1 MKAVNENLD
10 SVTISDIEEHKRLS
24 KEELLLDLN
33 RLKEF
38 PASINE
44 NNFAGNNFLYHFQL
58 KNLLQCRRE
67 NRKTIYEIAEDPTE
81 WSKLIE
87 QTKEKDRGGKSA
99 AANVFE
105 CYRINNGS
113 VVMFKATTAKYI
125 YKKYGANRVLDPTAG
140 WGGRLLGAWAKNI
153 SYFGIDLNHELKSA
167 YKEMISC
174 LENQYFYGAWSE
186 APEMKMLFLDSLTL
200 DFRHLYQYDFVLTS
214 PPYINLEIYEHMEEW
229 KSKEIFYKDF
239 FLPLF
244 EKCMTETKKATICFN
259 ISPKMY
265 DEFLSYGGMKCS
277 EEEDLKQQLGQ
288 QTDKKRQDKVY
299 IWFVK

>member
-1 MKAVNENLD
+1 MKKVNENLD
-10 SVTISDIEEHKRLS
+10 SITIADIERHKYLS
-24 KEELLLDLN
+24 EEELLLDLN

-38 PASINE
+38 PANVNE
-44 NNFAGNNFLYHFQL
+44 NNFAGNNFLYHHQL
-58 KNLLQCRRE
+58 KNLLHCRRE

-125 YKKYGANRVLDPTAG
+125 YKKYGATRVLDPTAG
-140 WGGRLLGAWAKNI
+140 WGGRLLGAWAKDI
-153 SYFGIDLNHELKSA
+153 SYLGLDTNVNLRTA
-167 YKEMISC
+167 YKVMIHF
-174 LENQYFYGAWSE
+174 LKRKYFYGPWQE
-186 APEMKMLFLDSLTL
+186 PPEMTMYFLNSLYF
-200 DFRHLYQYDFVLTS
+200 DFRGYQYDFVLTS
-214 PPYINLEIYEHMEEW
+214 PPYINIEIYEHMEEW
-229 KSKEIFYKDF
+229 KTKELFYKDF

-265 DEFLSYGGMKCS
+265 DEFLSYGGIKCS

-288 QTDKKRQDKVY
+288 QTDKKRQDKIY

>member
-1 MKAVNENLD
+1 MKKVNENLD
-10 SVTISDIEEHKRLS
+10 SITIADIENHKRIS
-24 KEELLLDLN
+24 EEELLLDLN

-38 PASINE
+38 PASVNE

-58 KNLLQCRRE
+58 KNLLRCRRE
-67 NRKTIYEIAEDPTE
+67 NRKTIYEIVEDPNE

-125 YKKYGANRVLDPTAG
+125 YKKYGATRVIDPTAG
-140 WGGRLLGAWAKNI
+140 WGGRLLGAWARNI
-153 SYFGIDLNHELKSA
+153 SYLGLDTNVYLRSA
-167 YKEMISC
+167 YKSMMHF
-174 LENQYFYGAWSE
+174 LQRKYFYGPWQE
-186 APEMKMLFLDSLTL
+186 PPEMIMYFLNSLYF
-200 DFRHLYQYDFVLTS
+200 DFRGYQYDFVLTS

-229 KSKEIFYKDF
+229 KTKELFYKDF

-265 DEFLSYGGMKCS
+265 DEFLSYGGTKCS